1 VVSTFK
7 QILFKYKLT
16 IYQHRTHLKLAGNKH
31 PFFWFSSSQHY
42 REMLNDFDWR
52 PNKMAAQPN
61 NILILAQPNIL
72 ILKCDMCYYSASCQ
86 TYLDEHT
93 KLEHPAMKKYQCDQC
108 DKSFGRKYHLKTHN
122 NLVHLKLKDY
132 GCEECSNNFATNQSL
147 RRHITRVH
155 LKREDFQCDECDE
168 AFGRKSKLMDHIQGE
183 HSNFERYFSIKKLFL

>member
-1 VVSTFK
+1 
-7 QILFKYKLT
+7 
-16 IYQHRTHLKLAGNKH
+16 
-31 PFFWFSSSQHY
+31 
-42 REMLNDFDWR
+42 MLNDFDWR

-183 HSNFERYFSIKKLFL
+183 HSNFERYFSIKKTFFVITQFLTQNLKIFFLKYFFKNIFILCSKKNSKCPKKNTFLH